1 MKPTRIVI
9 LIALAVALCL
19 AGAAV
24 AQTVVDTKV
33 KSGLVIGKTSHSV
46 VLKMDDGVVRE
57 LEVPP
62 GRTAMVDGKE
72 VGLADLKIGTT
83 LSATFHTIAKPV
95 DVKTVTIKDGEVVKV
110 AGANLTTKEKD
121 GFHTYLVPAGFK
133 FLVDGKE
140 TGIENLTTGMKLN
153 ATIVTTSKEMTTETQ
168 RAGGVT
174 GKAPAEPAPVPVAA
188 QAAAPPA
195 PLPTEAAAPA
205 KPAPAKAEAPAPAPA
220 PETAAP
226 APATTVAAA
235 PATPTQAPAPEPPPA
250 SSNTTTIVIGLVVLV
265 VLVVLI
271 YLGTRK
277 KT

>member
-1 MKPTRIVI
+1 MKPTRVII
-9 LIALAVALCL
+9 LIALAVAFCL

-46 VLKMDDGVVRE
+46 ILKMDDGVVRE

-72 VGLADLKIGTT
+72 VGLADLKLGTT

-95 DVKTVTIKDGEVVKV
+95 DVKTVTIKDGEVVK
-110 AGANLTTKEKD
+110 ASGATLTTKEKD

-153 ATIVTTSKEMTTETQ
+153 ATIVTTSKEMTTETR

-188 QAAAPPA
+188 QAAPPPA

-205 KPAPAKAEAPAPAPA
+205 KPAPAKAEAPAPAP
-220 PETAAP
+220 ETAAP

-235 PATPTQAPAPEPPPA
+235 PATPAQAPAPEPPPA
-250 SSNTTTIVIGLVVLV
+250 SSNTTTIVIGLVVLL

-277 KT
+277 KS

>member
-1 MKPTRIVI
+1 MKPARIVI
-9 LIALAVALCL
+9 LIASAFFL
-19 AGAAV
+19 AGAAI

-33 KSGLVIGKTSHSV
+33 KSGIVIGKTSHSV

-62 GRTAMVDGKE
+62 GRTATVDGKE
-72 VGLADLKIGTT
+72 VGLADLKLGTT

-95 DVKTVTIKDGEVVKV
+95 EVKTVTIKDGEVVK
-110 AGANLTTKEKD
+110 ASGATLTTREKD

-140 TGIENLTTGMKLN
+140 TGIESLTTGMKLN
-153 ATIVTTSKEMTTETQ
+153 ATIVTASKEMTTETR

-195 PLPTEAAAPA
+195 PLPTEAAAPG

-226 APATTVAAA
+226 APATTAAAA
-235 PATPTQAPAPEPPPA
+235 PAMPTQAPAPEPAPA
-250 SSNTTTIVIGLVVLV
+250 SSHTATIVIGLLVLV
-265 VLVVLI
+265 VLVILI
-271 YLGTRK
+271 YLGTK
-277 KT
+277 KKA

>member
-1 MKPTRIVI
+1 MKPARIVI
-9 LIALAVALCL
+9 LVALAVALCL

-46 VLKMDDGVVRE
+46 ILKMDDGVVRE

-95 DVKTVTIKDGEVVKV
+95 VVKTVTIKDGEVVK
-110 AGANLTTKEKD
+110 ASGATLTTREKD
-121 GFHTYLVPAGFK
+121 GFHNYLIPAGFK
-133 FLVDGKE
+133 FLVDGRE
-140 TGIENLTTGMKLN
+140 VGIESLTTGMKLN

-168 RAGGVT
+168 RASGVT
-174 GKAPAEPAPVPVAA
+174 GKAPAEPAPAPVA
-188 QAAAPPA
+188 
-195 PLPTEAAAPA
+195 AAAPA
-205 KPAPAKAEAPAPAPA
+205 APAPLTPTAAAPEKPAPAKAEAPAPA

-235 PATPTQAPAPEPPPA
+235 PATPTQAPAPEPAPA
-250 SSNTTTIVIGLVVLV
+250 SSRSTTIVIGLIVLV

>member
-33 KSGLVIGKTSHSV
+33 KSGVVIGKTSHSV

-62 GRTAMVDGKE
+62 GRTAMIDGKE
-72 VGLADLKIGTT
+72 VGLADLKLGTT

-95 DVKTVTIKDGEVVKV
+95 EVKTVTIKDGEVVKA
-110 AGANLTTKEKD
+110 AGATLTTREKD

-153 ATIVTTSKEMTTETQ
+153 ATIVTTSKEMTTETR

-188 QAAAPPA
+188 SAPAAPAPLTPTAAAP
-195 PLPTEAAAPA
+195 E
-205 KPAPAKAEAPAPAPA
+205 KPAPAKAEAPTP
-220 PETAAP
+220 AP
-226 APATTVAAA
+226 APATTVVAA
-235 PATPTQAPAPEPPPA
+235 PATPTQAPAPQPQGG
-250 SSNTTTIVIGLVVLV
+250 SNWWLWLLLLI
-265 VLVVLI
+265 VLI
-271 YLGTRK
+271 LIIYFVSRK
-277 KT
+277 SDRK

>member
-9 LIALAVALCL
+9 LIASVVCL

-33 KSGLVIGKTSHSV
+33 KSGLVVGKTSHSV
-46 VLKMDDGVVRE
+46 ILKMDDGVVRE

-72 VGLADLKIGTT
+72 VGLADLKLGTT

-95 DVKTVTIKDGEVVKV
+95 EVKTVTIKDGEVVKV
-110 AGANLTTKEKD
+110 AGANLTTREKD

-133 FLVDGKE
+133 FLVNGKE
-140 TGIENLTTGMKLN
+140 TGIENLGPGMKLN
-153 ATIVTTSKEMTTETQ
+153 ATIVTTSTAMTTETQ
-168 RAGGVT
+168 RAGGVS

-195 PLPTEAAAPA
+195 PLPTQAAAPA
-205 KPAPAKAEAPAPAPA
+205 KPAPAKAEAPAP
-220 PETAAP
+220 ETAAP
-226 APATTVAAA
+226 APAMTMAAA
-235 PATPTQAPAPEPPPA
+235 PATPIQAPAPEPPPA
-250 SSNTTTIVIGLVVLV
+250 SHTTTIVIGLLALVL
-265 VLVVLI
+265 LVVLI
-271 YLGTRK
+271 YFGTRK
-277 KT
+277 KA

>member
-9 LIALAVALCL
+9 LIALVVALCL

-33 KSGLVIGKTSHSV
+33 KSGVVIGKTSHSV

-72 VGLADLKIGTT
+72 VGLADLKLGTT

-95 DVKTVTIKDGEVVKV
+95 EVKTVTIKDGEVVKA
-110 AGANLTTKEKD
+110 AGATLTTREKD
-121 GFHTYLVPAGFK
+121 GFHTYIVPAGFK

-140 TGIENLTTGMKLN
+140 TGIESLTTGMKLN

-188 QAAAPPA
+188 SAPAAPAPVTPAAAAP
-195 PLPTEAAAPA
+195 E
-205 KPAPAKAEAPAPAPA
+205 KPAPAKAEAPAP
-220 PETAAP
+220 TP

-235 PATPTQAPAPEPPPA
+235 PATPKQAPAPEPPPA
-250 SSNTTTIVIGLVVLV
+250 SSHTTAIVIGLIVLAL
-265 VLVVLI
+265 LVVLI

-277 KT
+277 KD

>member
-1 MKPTRIVI
+1 MKQKRIVI
-9 LIALAVALCL
+9 LVALAVALCL
-19 AGAAV
+19 GGAAV

-72 VGLADLKIGTT
+72 VGLADLKLGTT

-95 DVKTVTIKDGEVVKV
+95 EVKTVTIKNGEVVK
-110 AGANLTTKEKD
+110 ASGATLTTKEKD

-140 TGIENLTTGMKLN
+140 TGIESLTTGMKLN
-153 ATIVTTSKEMTTETQ
+153 ATIVTTSKEMTTETR

-174 GKAPAEPAPVPVAA
+174 GKAPAEPTPVPVAA

-195 PLPTEAAAPA
+195 PLPTEAAAAPG
-205 KPAPAKAEAPAPAPA
+205 KPAPAKAEAPAPA

-235 PATPTQAPAPEPPPA
+235 PATPTQAPAPEPPA
-250 SSNTTTIVIGLVVLV
+250 SSHTTTIVIGLIVLV

>member
-1 MKPTRIVI
+1 MKPTRIVV
-9 LIALAVALCL
+9 LLASILCL

-62 GRTAMVDGKE
+62 GRTALIDGKE
-72 VGLADLKIGTT
+72 VGLADLKLGTT

-110 AGANLTTKEKD
+110 AGAALTTKEKD
-121 GFHTYLVPAGFK
+121 GFHTYVVPAGFK

-140 TGIENLTTGMKLN
+140 TGIESLTTGMKLN
-153 ATIVTTSKEMTTETQ
+153 ATIVTASKEMTTETR

-195 PLPTEAAAPA
+195 PLPMEAAAPG
-205 KPAPAKAEAPAPAPA
+205 KPAPAKAEAPAPA

-226 APATTVAAA
+226 APATTAAAA
-235 PATPTQAPAPEPPPA
+235 PATPAQAPAPEPPPA

-265 VLVVLI
+265 LLVVLV